1 MLMAVVIIIDGDN
14 IDIDDFDS
22 GNDGLMMP

>member
-14 IDIDDFDS
+14 IDSDDFDS
-22 GNDGLMMP
+22 GNDGLMVP